1 MSERASK
8 SPRAQEARHPNP
20 ACPKDEASNLPLAG
34 GTGRSKACTRETRRA
49 PPRFARDRVNPCY
62 FVVLRSEIGSFDEIA
77 WIRPGKLGAHSYES
91 LRNRRS
97 HSRFA
102 PARLSRPCYFVD
114 ACISRAQTHEI
125 AWIPS
130 KAPLR
135 NTSKIASLRRARA
148 RAAGLTCGEA
158 DTRSVRQALTA
169 CAARLPMPSWT
180 RSSRPSS

>member
-77 WIRPGKLGAHSYES
+77 GMKDRDDAAFE
-91 LRNRRS
+91 ND
-97 HSRFA
+97 
-102 PARLSRPCYFVD
+102 RL
-114 ACISRAQTHEI
+114 
-125 AWIPS
+125 
-130 KAPLR
+130 
-135 NTSKIASLRRARA
+135 
-148 RAAGLTCGEA
+148 LTWA
-158 DTRSVRQALTA
+158 F
-169 CAARLPMPSWT
+169 SWT
-180 RSSRPSS
+180 HIEAEVESAPDPYYLVESGARRGKKTTR